1 MKQFSLSILL
11 LFLPMMAGATAY
23 DFVVDGIYYHY
34 DSKNRTAS
42 IASRATSD
50 ALFSDMQEYE
60 GDIVIPA
67 EVTYNGRTIPITKVE
82 GSAFSYCTE
91 LHSVILPNSV
101 TSIGGGA
108 FSMCTSLETVVLPE
122 GLTMI
127 EQDLFNKCRS
137 LVNVEIPSSVISFGD
152 HAFEGCSSLK
162 KIVMP
167 EGLTDMGDGT
177 FNDCTNLE
185 EVIFSDNLIRVHGFK
200 NCTSLKNVRLPHG
213 KLQFVDY
220 QCFENCTSFT
230 EISLPIGVKVQK
242 GAYKGCVNVHKLI
255 IEEPTED
262 YGGVTFPEYKYYF
275 DHPFYLCNL
284 DTIYYGASAS
294 MTNKVN
300 IFYNIPELKVLY
312 CGEKALRMYRF
323 GENIEKVYAMY
334 QDPTVT
340 SVPIFPDKV
349 YVNATLYVPIGT
361 KEKYM
366 VAEGWEE
373 FFNIVEI
380 DYDSNAS
387 GNGTKNASDIV
398 KTVNSIMGKA
408 SNEFDEKAAD
418 INGDG
423 VVNIADIVKLV
434 NIILGNPL

>member
-1 MKQFSLSILL
+1 MKQFSLSIFLL
-11 LFLPMMAGATAY
+11 LLPMMADATAY

-42 IASRATSD
+42 IASRSTSD
-50 ALFSDMQEYE
+50 ALFSDMQKYE
-60 GDIVIPA
+60 GDIVIPS

-230 EISLPIGVKVQK
+230 VITLPVIEGTSTKVTK
-242 GAYKGCVNVHKLI
+242 GAYKGCTNVHKLV
-255 IEEPTED
+255 IEDGNGTIEL
-262 YGGVTFPEYKYYF
+262 PEFKYNQ
-275 DHPFYLCNL
+275 DHPFSGCSI
-284 DTIYYGASAS
+284 DTIYYGANVR
-294 MTNKVN
+294 MEKNN
-300 IFYNIPELKVLY
+300 LFYNLGNLKVLY
-312 CGEKALRMYRF
+312 LGEHTGKMYRF
-323 GENIEKVYAMY
+323 GENIEKIYSMIK
-334 QDPTVT
+334 DP
-340 SVPIFPDKV
+340 SQRVPIFPDKV
-349 YVNATLYVPIGT
+349 YVNATLYVPTGT

-398 KTVNSIMGKA
+398 KMVNYIMGKA
-408 SNEFDEKAAD
+408 YNEFDEKAAD

-434 NIILGNPL
+434 NIILGNL